1 MEKVELKEFFV
12 ENITC
17 NLCVKR
23 ISKYISAISEIQE
36 IIPDYNKKIAKVI
49 LKHSKSK
56 EEIKRVLEE
65 AFKCTFGFH
74 NYKLLEN

>member
-1 MEKVELKEFFV
+1 MEKVELKEFVV

-17 NLCVKR
+17 NLCVKI

-49 LKHSKSK
+49 LKHPKSK

-65 AFKCTFGFH
+65 ASKCTFGFH